1 MKKHWQILQPDA
13 PTVQTICNA
22 LNCSPVTAKI
32 LVNRKILSEKDAYA
46 FLNPSLNNIRPPSA
60 IKDIDAA
67 VHRIYEALTRHEKI
81 LIFGDYDV
89 DGITATTILLEFLQ
103 YTGANVSYYIPHR
116 SKEGYGL
123 QIKHIID
130 QALPQGINLIIT
142 VDCGSHS
149 HDAVEAARNAGIDV
163 IITDHHNI
171 PEKLPTAAIV
181 VNPKRLDCPSGFSY
195 LAGVGVS
202 FYLLIHLRKYLRDKH
217 FWHRRPEPN
226 LRNFCDL
233 VALGT
238 IADIVPLVEEN
249 RILTKAGIEVINS
262 GNRPGLKALMQVCGM
277 NAKPADTIDIA
288 YRLAPRLNAAGRI
301 AHAKTAVHLLTTQ
314 SYETAM
320 QIAGSLNHMNIRR
333 QEIENE
339 ILKEIQTHLNTNTH
353 LLEQKAIVLSHQGWH
368 EGILGIV
375 ASKIVEKYYR
385 PVVLLALKEG
395 VGKGSAR
402 SVPEIDLYEALL
414 ACMRSIISFGGHSM
428 AAGLKIK
435 SEEIDRFQED
445 FENTVLKM
453 SKQKDFTP
461 EISIDCQL
469 DFNVISADLIDELES
484 LKPFGCGNPEPL
496 FWAENIEVLSS
507 KIVGKTHR
515 RLVLRQPGRQ
525 PNKTVDAIQFNID
538 PRAPLEESYGQIAFR
553 VRWNHWNDKKTE
565 QIVIEELSQS
575 MSNRA

>member
-1 MKKHWQILQPDA
+1 MKKRWQILQPDA
-13 PTVQTICNA
+13 PAVQTICNA
-22 LNCSPVTAKI
+22 IHCNPVTAMI
-32 LVNRKILSEKDAYA
+32 LVNRKIVSEKDAYA
-46 FLNPSLNNIRPPSA
+46 FLNPSLNNIRPPFA

-89 DGITATTILLEFLQ
+89 DGITATTILLEFFQ

-123 QIKHIID
+123 QINHITD
-130 QALPQGINLIIT
+130 EVLPQGINLIIT
-142 VDCGSHS
+142 ADCGSHS

-171 PEKLPTAAIV
+171 PEKLPLKTIV
-181 VNPKRLDCPSGFSY
+181 VNPKRIDCPSGFNY

-202 FYLLIHLRKYLRDKH
+202 FYLLIHLRKHLRDKN
-217 FWHRRPEPN
+217 FWHIRSEPN

-238 IADIVPLVEEN
+238 VADIVPLIEEN
-249 RILTKAGIEVINS
+249 RIFTKTGIKVINS
-262 GNRPGLKALMQVCGM
+262 GNRPGLQALMQVCGI
-277 NAKPADTIDIA
+277 NAKPVDTTDIA

-301 AHAKTAVHLLTTQ
+301 AHAKTAVDLLTTQ
-314 SYETAM
+314 NYETAK
-320 QIAGSLNHMNIRR
+320 QISGALNHMNIKR

-339 ILKEIQTHLNTNTH
+339 ILKEIQTYLKTNPH
-353 LLEQKAIVLSHQGWH
+353 LLEQKTIVLSHHGWH
-368 EGILGIV
+368 EGVLGIV
-375 ASKIVEKYYR
+375 ASRIVEKYYR
-385 PVVLLALKEG
+385 PVVLLTTKAG
-395 VGKGSAR
+395 IGKGSAR

-414 ACMRSIISFGGHSM
+414 ACASSIISFGGHSM

-435 SEEIDRFQED
+435 TEKIDRFQKH

-453 SKQKDFTP
+453 AEQKDFTP

-469 DFNVISADLIDELES
+469 DFNTISADLIDELE
-484 LKPFGCGNPEPL
+484 LLEPFGTGNPEPL
-496 FWAENIEVLSS
+496 FRAGNIEVLSS
-507 KIVGKTHR
+507 KIVGQTHR
-515 RLVLRQPGRQ
+515 RLVLRQSGRK

-538 PRAPLEESYGQIAFR
+538 PRAPLAESYRQIAFR
-553 VRWNHWNDKKTE
+553 VRWNRWNNKKTE
-565 QIVIEELSQS
+565 QIVIEELSV
-575 MSNRA
+575 